1 VRAGVSSI
9 EHGSFLDEE
18 AARMMAERGTF
29 LVPTLMAGEAA
40 QRAAK
45 NGVLKG
51 LRAEKAFAAAAAMR
65 RGIKIA
71 MANKVQIA
79 LGTEVNLMIGSFH

>member
-1 VRAGVSSI
+1 
-9 EHGSFLDEE
+9 
-18 AARMMAERGTF
+18 MMAERGTF

-40 QRAAK
+40 ERAAK

-51 LRAEKAFAAAAAMR
+51 LRAEKGFAAAADMR

-71 MANKVQIA
+71 VANKVQIA
-79 LGTEVNLMIGSFH
+79 LGTEVNLMIASFN

>member
-1 VRAGVSSI
+1 LAVRAGVSSI

-18 AARMMAERGTF
+18 AARMMAGRGTF

-51 LRAEKAFAAAAAMR
+51 LRAEKAFPAAAAMR
-65 RGIKIA
+65 RGIRSPWLTKFRLLWA
-71 MANKVQIA
+71 P
-79 LGTEVNLMIGSFH
+79 TPT